1 MQQEEKTEFAL
12 RSTSTDMIMS
22 PAKTGQIRRAIK
34 VGTSGTSWAVV
45 SVTRGLPGLTTITS
59 NKIHCVARRP
69 ARSPGLEMPKPLRR
83 AKCQLKTL
91 VREGV
96 RVHSRKEI
104 GPADYRVVLTRYPDP
119 SLGPGAWGTL
129 ILLTIPGRVMGQP
142 ASTDTVCEVRDSSR
156 KHVEGEWMIRLH
168 FNNFPYLPSGY
179 PSMGLKGSARCRCV
193 RQAYEVHMLPP
204 MQSSTGHRSRSYTST
219 SYLSQSTRLL
229 LECLSQAHI
238 SLALGHDMMQIW
250 YSKPVGRESP
260 TRLSWHRNH

>member
-1 MQQEEKTEFAL
+1 MNPKGANGCRGGTRQSRRTREEISKVSRGNARETHAGQKIPSDWPLWLQTTATHAMQQEEKTEFAL

-45 SVTRGLPGLTTITS
+45 SVTRGLPGLTTITN

-91 VREGV
+91 GREGV

-119 SLGPGAWGTL
+119 SLGPGAWGL
-129 ILLTIPGRVMGQP
+129 G
-142 ASTDTVCEVRDSSR
+142 DS
-156 KHVEGEWMIRLH
+156 H
-168 FNNFPYLPSGY
+168 F
-179 PSMGLKGSARCRCV
+179 
-193 RQAYEVHMLPP
+193 AYY
-204 MQSSTGHRSRSYTST
+204 SRSRHGST
-219 SYLSQSTRLL
+219 SKYGYSMRGTR
-229 LECLSQAHI
+229 
-238 SLALGHDMMQIW
+238 
-250 YSKPVGRESP
+250 
-260 TRLSWHRNH
+260 